1 MVKQRVSFD
10 SVAEIYDET
19 RSLPSHAMKELVKTI
34 LTQLSRYKNILDVGV
49 GTGRFAEPL
58 RKKGFKVVGVDIAG
72 KMLEKA
78 REKNV
83 DNLLRG
89 DVCLLPFRDDVF
101 DASICIH
108 LLHLVSEWKLA
119 VSEICRV
126 TKEVMLSV
134 VYTSENVVGQV
145 YNSILER
152 YGYVSRRVGKGECE
166 LKELV
171 EPARSVFATSY
182 RNDFGEYLE
191 HLSRKA
197 YSRQW
202 EIPEEVNRMV
212 IEELRRRFDGTVS
225 IAKLRVLLWD
235 IDDLKEYCSTPE

>member
-1 MVKQRVSFD
+1 MD
-10 SVAEIYDET
+10 A
-19 RSLPSHAMKELVKTI
+19 
-34 LTQLSRYKNILDVGV
+34 GV

-58 RKKGFKVVGVDIAG
+58 RKKGFEVVGVDIAR

-78 REKNV
+78 REKSV

-89 DVCLLPFRDDVF
+89 DVCFLPFRDDVF
-101 DASICIH
+101 DASVCIH

-126 TKEVMLSV
+126 TREVMLSV

-145 YNSILER
+145 YNSILEG
-152 YGYVSRRVGKGECE
+152 YGYVIRRVGKGECE
-166 LKELV
+166 LKDLV
-171 EPARSVFATSY
+171 EPVRSVFATSY
-182 RNDFGEYLE
+182 PNDFDEYLE
-191 HLSRKA
+191 HLSRRA

-212 IEELRRRFDGTVS
+212 IEDLRRRFDGTVS
-225 IAKLRVLLWD
+225 IAKLRVLLWN
-235 IDDLKEYCSTPE
+235 IDDLREYCSTPE